1 MGKIGKN
8 SLDIQESN
16 RLSILRILAGEDVLT
31 RAELSRRTGLKQA
44 TITNIINDFL
54 ASGVVSETGALKG
67 NLGRRSIGI
76 RINTE
81 KFNVVAIKIAR
92 RSYSVGIFNIKNQ
105 LLEKEYQKLDPAA
118 GASAVLER
126 IVSDARSLMQKYGSC
141 CAVGVA
147 VPGPY
152 LRREGRIAVMTEFA
166 GWEKIDICK
175 QLGAAFEQPVFV
187 EHDANAGA
195 LGEWSRSAN
204 IGRDDVLV
212 HLLASEGI
220 GAGVVIGGK
229 IISGYRGIFGE
240 IGHMSINAMG
250 PRCLCGNRGCLEMY
264 CSALALVRDVQA
276 GLPEHPESS
285 LTSEQKIT
293 AEVIFRHMNAGD
305 AYSRSAVLRTGHS
318 LGCGVANLVNIY
330 DPKEIVISDVMSGGG
345 EVMLQAIREAA
356 KERLLPE
363 VWRDLTIRYSAVP
376 EDLILY
382 GAASVAIDKILEK
395 TDAFSPSGADAPESK
410 PL

>member
-1 MGKIGKN
+1 M
-8 SLDIQESN
+8 
-16 RLSILRILAGEDVLT
+16 RFRCCA
-31 RAELSRRTGLKQA
+31 
-44 TITNIINDFL
+44 
-54 ASGVVSETGALKG
+54 
-67 NLGRRSIGI
+67 
-76 RINTE
+76 
-81 KFNVVAIKIAR
+81 
-92 RSYSVGIFNIKNQ
+92 
-105 LLEKEYQKLDPAA
+105 AA

-229 IISGYRGIFGE
+229 IISG
-240 IGHMSINAMG
+240 
-250 PRCLCGNRGCLEMY
+250 
-264 CSALALVRDVQA
+264 
-276 GLPEHPESS
+276 
-285 LTSEQKIT
+285 
-293 AEVIFRHMNAGD
+293 
-305 AYSRSAVLRTGHS
+305 
-318 LGCGVANLVNIY
+318 
-330 DPKEIVISDVMSGGG
+330 
-345 EVMLQAIREAA
+345 
-356 KERLLPE
+356 
-363 VWRDLTIRYSAVP
+363 
-376 EDLILY
+376 
-382 GAASVAIDKILEK
+382 
-395 TDAFSPSGADAPESK
+395 
-410 PL
+410 

>member
-1 MGKIGKN
+1 M
-8 SLDIQESN
+8 
-16 RLSILRILAGEDVLT
+16 
-31 RAELSRRTGLKQA
+31 
-44 TITNIINDFL
+44 
-54 ASGVVSETGALKG
+54 
-67 NLGRRSIGI
+67 
-76 RINTE
+76 
-81 KFNVVAIKIAR
+81 
-92 RSYSVGIFNIKNQ
+92 
-105 LLEKEYQKLDPAA
+105 
-118 GASAVLER
+118 
-126 IVSDARSLMQKYGSC
+126 
-141 CAVGVA
+141 
-147 VPGPY
+147 
-152 LRREGRIAVMTEFA
+152 
-166 GWEKIDICK
+166 
-175 QLGAAFEQPVFV
+175 
-187 EHDANAGA
+187 
-195 LGEWSRSAN
+195 
-204 IGRDDVLV
+204 LV

-345 EVMLQAIREAA
+345 EVMLQAIRESA

>member
-76 RINTE
+76 RINAE

-92 RSYSVGIFNIKNQ
+92 RSYSVGIFN
-105 LLEKEYQKLDPAA
+105 
-118 GASAVLER
+118 
-126 IVSDARSLMQKYGSC
+126 ARSLMQKYGSC

-395 TDAFSPSGADAPESK
+395 TDAFSLSGADAPESK
-410 PL
+410 LL